1 MSREPELAWFK
12 STYSSGT
19 DGESCV
25 EVATAS
31 WAAFAN
37 KPSELNWFKSS
48 HSDGP
53 DGSSCVEV
61 ARAPRTIHVRDSK
74 HTAGPQLA
82 LTQDTWTAF
91 VTGVRD

>member
-1 MSREPELAWFK
+1 MSEI
-12 STYSSGT
+12 STAL
-19 DGESCV
+19 E
-25 EVATAS
+25 
-31 WAAFAN
+31 
-37 KPSELNWFKSS
+37 WFKSS

-53 DGSSCVEV
+53 DGNSCVEV

-91 VTGVRD
+91 VTGVRG